1 MTLTHSRYCSAARV
15 QRNPQPVIGFSRSLR
30 SAILGQSFQ
39 PTGPL
44 GVAEVVARVY
54 QSGLGSLKANAVD
67 DFQCA
72 APLARAPM
80 TDEQNSHGSRG
91 RYLYFRR
98 REARWLLEAFICR
111 NCRGHIART
120 LHLKRICRAE
130 STGPLPARDRSYAR
144 RTVWGEL
151 KCRISKSYACMLNV
165 DSLPAVPE
173 LRRERENSR

>member
-1 MTLTHSRYCSAARV
+1 VTLTHSRYCSAARV

-80 TDEQNSHGSRG
+80 TDEQIHTGV
-91 RYLYFRR
+91 
-98 REARWLLEAFICR
+98 EAVIYIFVAAKRDGCSKLSSAEIAEAI
-111 NCRGHIART
+111 
-120 LHLKRICRAE
+120 L
-130 STGPLPARDRSYAR
+130 
-144 RTVWGEL
+144 
-151 KCRISKSYACMLNV
+151 
-165 DSLPAVPE
+165 
-173 LRRERENSR
+173 RERYI